1 MPAGGAVL
9 VDSHAHLDM
18 EDFDPDRDEVLE
30 RARDGGVDSVLCP
43 VELTEPRSLATL
55 LDLKNR
61 QCGVFLAA
69 GVHPHRA
76 KFFQPEHLARIRD
89 LAASGLI
96 CALGEVGLD
105 FHYDF
110 SPAEAQRQAF
120 RDQVALARELGLPLI
135 VHTREAGEEAADI
148 MAEAGFEGRGVLHCY
163 TEGWPLAERMLAGGF
178 FVSFTGILT
187 FPKADNVRQV
197 ARRVPLER
205 LMVETDSPYLVP
217 APWRGKK
224 KRNEPAHV
232 VEVAKALAEV
242 TGVAPEALAEATTA
256 NFKAL
261 FKV

>member
-1 MPAGGAVL
+1 MPADAAVL

-18 EDFDPDRDEVLE
+18 EDFDPDRDEVLD
-30 RARDGGVDSVLCP
+30 RARNAGVESVLCP
-43 VELTEPRSLATL
+43 VELTEPRSLAVL
-55 LDLKNR
+55 LDLKSR
-61 QCGVFLAA
+61 KDGIYLAA

-76 KFFQPEHLARIRD
+76 KFFQPEHLARIRE
-89 LAASGLI
+89 LAAAGLI

-110 SPAEAQRQAF
+110 SPAEVQRQAF
-120 RDQVALARELGLPLI
+120 RDQVALAGELDLPLI
-135 VHTREAGEEAADI
+135 VHTREAGQEAADI
-148 MAEAGFEGRGVLHCY
+148 MAETGFAGPGVLHCY
-163 TEGWPLAERMLAGGF
+163 TEGWALAERMLAGGF
-178 FVSFTGILT
+178 LVSFTGILS

-197 ARRVPLER
+197 ARRVPLDK

-224 KRNEPAHV
+224 KRNEPAYV

-242 TGVAPEALAEATTA
+242 KGLAPEALAEATTA

-261 FKV
+261 FRV